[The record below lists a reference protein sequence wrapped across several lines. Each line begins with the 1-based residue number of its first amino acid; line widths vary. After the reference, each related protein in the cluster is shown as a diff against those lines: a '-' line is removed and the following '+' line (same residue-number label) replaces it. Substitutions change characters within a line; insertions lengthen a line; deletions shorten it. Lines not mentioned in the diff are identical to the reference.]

1 MAELEP
7 KTDRRILRSKEAL
20 RRALLEL
27 MERKSFSSVSITEI
41 VELANYNRGTF
52 YTHYE
57 SKEMLLDDI
66 IADLIQDLLRSFRAP
81 YESSEVFCIKELSA
95 NSVLIFDHFYQ
106 HRSLYTMLLKSDVL
120 PKVKEIMLVSLKNIL
135 TDELLLEENDDQI
148 NQELHVVYSMHAL
161 LGLVFYWIEHN
172 YHYSP
177 AYMQEQ
183 LVKIINARTT
193 SAKNVSK
200 SRGNNC

>member
-1 MAELEP
+1 
-7 KTDRRILRSKEAL
+7 
-20 RRALLEL
+20 
-27 MERKSFSSVSITEI
+27 
-41 VELANYNRGTF
+41 
-52 YTHYE
+52 
-57 SKEMLLDDI
+57 
-66 IADLIQDLLRSFRAP
+66 
-81 YESSEVFCIKELSA
+81 
-95 NSVLIFDHFYQ
+95 
-106 HRSLYTMLLKSDVL
+106 
-120 PKVKEIMLVSLKNIL
+120 MLVSLKNIL